1 MRRLLL
7 LAVAVA
13 LAGCQGAAPAPPVE
27 PAVVAAPVT
36 VKPPETTSPTQIA
49 LMRRNQAVTVGMR
62 ADEAFR
68 IFRETREGGF
78 EDERLP
84 PRFARPYAAR
94 SWESGSRGFG
104 VITFEDRVV
113 SAMYQEDKASYERA
127 LELVQMHQDRM
138 GAPADRVFAGK
149 RLTYWFWEKD
159 KQRLMILAF
168 RSSGPE
174 GVRITMAMGDAVVL
188 DALRIAPEIA
198 EKEVPNVDQRL
209 SDLDSEKN
217 STSAQKGE
225 PTS

>member
-1 MRRLLL
+1 MRRLLF
-7 LAVAVA
+7 LAVALA
-13 LAGCQGAAPAPPVE
+13 LAGCQGAAPVPTVE
-27 PAVVAAPVT
+27 PAAMAAPAS

-49 LMRRNQAVTVGMR
+49 LIRRNQAVTVGMR
-62 ADEAFR
+62 PDDAFR

-84 PRFARPYAAR
+84 PRFTRPYAAR

-113 SAMYQEDKASYERA
+113 AAMYQEDKASYERA
-127 LELVQMHQDRM
+127 LELVQVHQDRM
-138 GAPADRVFAGK
+138 GAAADHVYAGK

-168 RSSGPE
+168 RSTGPE
-174 GVRITMAMGDAVVL
+174 GVRITMTMGDAVVL

-198 EKEVPNVDQRL
+198 EKEVPNVDQRM
-209 SDLDSEKN
+209 SDLDLEKN
-217 STSAQKGE
+217 STAARKG
-225 PTS
+225 